1 MGTHNELV
9 ANETGPYAK
18 LVQSQRLRET
28 AEVTEATEDR
38 EEAPQDMEKAALE
51 EIPLGRKNTGRSLAS
66 EIIEQKQKDAVAERT
81 DYSLP
86 YLFRRMGRINA
97 SSWKKYLVGGC
108 AAVVTGLVFPAYGIV
123 YGT

>member
-97 SSWKKYLVGGC
+97 SSWKKYLVG
-108 AAVVTGLVFPAYGIV
+108 
-123 YGT
+123 